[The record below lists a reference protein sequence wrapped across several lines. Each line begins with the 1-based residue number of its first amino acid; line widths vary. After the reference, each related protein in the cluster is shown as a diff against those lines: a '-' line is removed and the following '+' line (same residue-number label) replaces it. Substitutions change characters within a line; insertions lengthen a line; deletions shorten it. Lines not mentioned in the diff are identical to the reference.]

1 MRSSTRRCTV
11 RQCGV
16 ASTKAWPTT
25 SRDSERNSRS
35 YVSDTTVISQDIQTA
50 LIYKF
55 SGISSQEQASVLA
68 SNSNKW
74 NPAGIE
80 YALRA
85 QFPSVHRHHQR
96 PPRPQRHE
104 RRTFAVEP
112 KVMSGD
118 SEAENEG
125 FSDEKLNGF
134 LDSKGSVQFQPGEC
148 EGSVQTM
155 NAAKKK
161 RTRTFITHMNT
172 HLQHTHTNTQF
183 RALPRIFTFFAVD
196 AQHTHTHT
204 HTLVTTQHSQYTPAT
219 MLIHALPQTFIS
231 SFAFPLQSVQVFDQ
245 L

>member
-16 ASTKAWPTT
+16 ASTKAWPTA
-25 SRDSERNSRS
+25 SRDAERNSRS

-96 PPRPQRHE
+96 SPRPQRRE

-112 KVMSGD
+112 KVTSGD
-118 SEAENEG
+118 SEEQENEG
-125 FSDEKLNGF
+125 VSDEKLNEF
-134 LDSKGSVQFQPGEC
+134 LPSTGSAQFYQESERDPC
-148 EGSVQTM
+148 
-155 NAAKKK
+155 
-161 RTRTFITHMNT
+161 RT
-172 HLQHTHTNTQF
+172 
-183 RALPRIFTFFAVD
+183 
-196 AQHTHTHT
+196 
-204 HTLVTTQHSQYTPAT
+204 
-219 MLIHALPQTFIS
+219 
-231 SFAFPLQSVQVFDQ
+231 
-245 L
+245 